1 MRFIAILLLF
11 IFRYS
16 AFSQPLDYEGN
27 KLISYSLWK
36 TSSKEDL
43 RKKLKDNKIP
53 RALVRVKYAVNIYDI
68 KYKTCWHDGTCIM
81 ASGLYFVPQE
91 VKKPVPQLVYHHG
104 TSFKPGR
111 NINMAGEE
119 YLSLGM
125 AVDGYAVIFPDYIGL
140 GHGDRFHLYQHA
152 ESEGQATADM
162 LLAIREL
169 NDTLGIK
176 TSNQLFLTG
185 YSQGGHAAMAAH
197 RTLQEKY
204 ADEFTVT
211 ASSPMSGAYDMAGA
225 QASMLFENY
234 SHPYYLV
241 YLLKTYNEVYNI
253 VPNLSS
259 VYNAPYDSLINKMFD
274 GEISSQEM
282 NKLLPKTPKLMIK
295 DSIVNLFIN
304 DPNFKLRKAFADNS
318 LINWKPQ
325 APVQLCYCTADEQ
338 VKAENSIIA
347 YNNFKALGANNIK
360 LLDAGKKYGHV
371 NCAIFAS
378 MYSKFYFDSFRKG
391 SEKGRRGSHGKR
403 MLLSFAKLYIKP

>member
-11 IFRYS
+11 ILRYS
-16 AFSQPLDYEGN
+16 AFSQPLEYEGN

-53 RALVRVKYAVNIYDI
+53 RALIKVKYAVNIYDI

-91 VKKPVPQLVYHHG
+91 VKKPVAQVVYHHG
-104 TSFKPGR
+104 SRFKPGR

-125 AVDGYAVIFPDYIGL
+125 AVDGYAVLFPDYIGL
-140 GHGDRFHLYQHA
+140 GHGERFHLYQHA

-176 TSNQLFLTG
+176 TSDQLFLTG

-204 ADEFTVT
+204 ADEFNVT

-225 QASMLFENY
+225 QASLLFENY

-241 YLLKTYNEVYNI
+241 YLLKTYNEVYSI
-253 VPNLSS
+253 VPNL
-259 VYNAPYDSLINKMFD
+259 NAIYKSPYDSLINKMFD
-274 GEISSQEM
+274 GELTASALNS
-282 NKLLPKTPKLMIK
+282 LLPATPKQMVK
-295 DSIVNLFIN
+295 DSIVDLFIN
-304 DPNFKLRKAFADNS
+304 DPDFKLRKAFADNS
-318 LINWKPQ
+318 LIDWKPE
-325 APVQLCYCTADEQ
+325 APMQLCYCTADEQ
-338 VKAENSIIA
+338 VTFKNSIVA
-347 YNNFKALGANNIK
+347 YNNFKALGAKNIK
-360 LLDAGKKYGHV
+360 LINAGKKYGHFK
-371 NCAIFAS
+371 CAIFAS

-391 SEKGRRGSHGKR
+391 SEKGRRSSHGKR
-403 MLLSFAKLYIKP
+403 MLLTFAKLSIRP